1 MRVHYLQHVPFE
13 GPGYIETWLKDT
25 GHSILATRFYEAGY
39 RLPDANA
46 IDALII
52 MGGPMGVYD
61 EHEYPWLIEEKAFI
75 EECIQSGKRVLG
87 ICLGAQLTAVCLG
100 AEVHPAPN
108 KEIGWF
114 PVIPTPSCKT
124 IPWLYDLFRDE
135 PSVFHWHGDQ
145 FDIPPGCID
154 LLSSAANSNQAF
166 YYNEKVIGLQFHL
179 EVTPATMQLML
190 DHGAVEL
197 TDAQYIQTAATITAE
212 TNHIKGCNRIMQAIL
227 DSWLA

>member
-13 GPGYIETWLKDT
+13 GPGYIETWLKKA
-25 GHSILATRFYEAGY
+25 GHSISVTRLYEAGH
-39 RLPDANA
+39 RLPDIAA
-46 IDALII
+46 IDALIV

-61 EHEYPWLIEEKAFI
+61 EHEYPWLLAEKSFI

-114 PVIPTPSCKT
+114 PVTPTEASKT
-124 IPWLYDLFRDE
+124 LPWMYDLFRDE
-135 PSVFHWHGDQ
+135 PVVFHWHGDQ
-145 FDIPPGCID
+145 FRILAGSID
-154 LLSSAANSNQAF
+154 LLSSAANRNQAF

-179 EVTPATMQLML
+179 EVTEKSMQLML
-190 DHGAVEL
+190 DHGAAEL
-197 TDAQYIQTAATITAE
+197 TDAPYIQTAGKICAE
-212 TNHIKGCNRIMQAIL
+212 TYHIEGCNKIMAAIL
-227 DSWLA
+227 DNWLG